1 MSDSSTTHQA
11 QGLDSAGTPPWYWR
25 LWQLVVIP
33 ISYPAFVIGSTLMM
47 ALIPIALIRH
57 RSKAKRT
64 RWLRAA
70 LHRGAKLWVGLNSQ
84 LGVLNLCID
93 DRREDLQTEGPV
105 LVIAN
110 HPSLIDVLLITAAL
124 PNLCCV
130 LKGAL
135 HYNPLFTLLIRNL
148 DYLPNSDPERMLDD
162 ARARLA
168 AGEQLLIFPE
178 GTRTEP
184 GKPLDFRMGAA
195 ELAVTSSVPVLPV
208 IVQSNSRYLSK
219 GFPWYRWPSDKLR
232 YQLELGPTLPPCDFP
247 GLKTPDRENLEAKK
261 ARRAARRS
269 LNNQWLDH
277 FRQRLAARGVGN

>member
-11 QGLDSAGTPPWYWR
+11 EGLEPEGSPPWHWR

-33 ISYPAFVIGSTLMM
+33 ISYPAFVIGSAMMM
-47 ALIPIALIRH
+47 ALVPIALVRH
-57 RSKAKRT
+57 RSQSKRT

-84 LGVLNLCID
+84 LRMLEVCID
-93 DRREDLQTEGPV
+93 DRREAPPREGPL

-110 HPSLIDVLLITAAL
+110 HPSLIDILLITAAL

-148 DYLPNSDPERMLDD
+148 DYLPNSDPERMLEE

-184 GKPLDFRMGAA
+184 GKPLEFRMGAA
-195 ELAVTSSVPVLPV
+195 ELAVTSGVPVLPV
-208 IVQSNSRYLSK
+208 IMQSNSRYLSK
-219 GFPWYRWPSDKLR
+219 GCPWYRWPSDKLR
-232 YQLELGPTLPPCDFP
+232 YRLELGPTLAPFDL
-247 GLKTPDRENLEAKK
+247 GQLDALTDLDAKK
-261 ARRAARRS
+261 ARRVARRS
-269 LNNQWLDH
+269 LNNQWLAH

>member
-1 MSDSSTTHQA
+1 MSDSSTTHQS
-11 QGLDSAGTPPWYWR
+11 QGLDGTPSWPWR
-25 LWQLVVIP
+25 LWQLIVIP
-33 ISYPAFVIGSTLMM
+33 INYPAFVIGSAMMMLMV
-47 ALIPIALIRH
+47 PIALIRH
-57 RSKAKRT
+57 RSQSKRT
-64 RWLRAA
+64 LWLRAA

-84 LGVLNLCID
+84 LRMLDVCID
-93 DRREDLQTEGPV
+93 DRRKGTKNEGPL

-110 HPSLIDVLLITAAL
+110 HPSLIDILLITAAL

-148 DYLPNSDPERMLDD
+148 DYLPNSDPERMLEE
-162 ARARLA
+162 ARVRLA

-184 GKPLDFRMGAA
+184 GKPLEFRMGAA
-195 ELAVTSSVPVLPV
+195 ELAATSGVPVLPV
-208 IVQSNSRYLSK
+208 IMQSNSRYLSK
-219 GFPWYRWPSDKLR
+219 GYPWYRWPSDKLR
-232 YQLELGPTLPPCDFP
+232 YRLELGPTLPPSDLARP
-247 GLKTPDRENLEAKK
+247 KGQSSRDSAAKK

-269 LNNQWLDH
+269 LNKQWLDH

>member
-84 LGVLNLCID
+84 LGVLK
-93 DRREDLQTEGPV
+93 
-105 LVIAN
+105 
-110 HPSLIDVLLITAAL
+110 